1 MYVCITHSYI
11 FMMTVAIHDQLLF
24 ALAPGHGYAD
34 YQPSHTGYT
43 GQASY
48 TGWSQGYG
56 QPFAYY
62 TGPAGIQQG
71 YVQQGGATGYSS
83 SDDRGGV

>member
-1 MYVCITHSYI
+1 
-11 FMMTVAIHDQLLF
+11 MTSCF
-24 ALAPGHGYAD
+24 YALAPGHGYAD

-43 GQASY
+43 GQTSY

-62 TGPAGIQQG
+62 TGAAGIQQG
-71 YVQQGGATGYSS
+71 YVQQGGATGYSGS
-83 SDDRGGV
+83 NDRRGV